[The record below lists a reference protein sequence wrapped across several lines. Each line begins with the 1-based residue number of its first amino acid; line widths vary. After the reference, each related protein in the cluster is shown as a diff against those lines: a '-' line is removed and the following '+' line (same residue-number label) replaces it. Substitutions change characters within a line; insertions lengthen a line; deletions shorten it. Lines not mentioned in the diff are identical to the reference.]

1 MKYFFIIFFLV
12 SFSSLA
18 IAQETKDLSN
28 YPGKWIYSNNN
39 LSGEWFGERY
49 YKMNATELQKYHST
63 TEKLVNY
70 LHQQPIAQN
79 PVGVTLN
86 VQSRAAY
93 IQYDHEKLSASNER
107 VKAEI
112 YIPFCYFY
120 EKNGKIDYACTEVSN
135 IKLRTND
142 VSTAFE
148 SILNNNTIINNQAL
162 KDYHDL
168 FILPKKLLDLGSG
181 VFLYDGYYTNFIIV
195 ASNERPLWS
204 PVTIRE
210 YTNKFMAYMIASTK
224 ESNSSDKLQQEVLDA
239 FKKEIADIPSELMSQ
254 YAYTNGNPI
263 RPLTGIC
270 TMEEDSTSAIYKI
283 NPDYFDSSLPRTAVQ
298 LITISIE
305 GNADNADWGG
315 TDAHRVWEFIQGL
328 KGSDLKKLLDIN

>member
-70 LHQQPIAQN
+70 LHQQPVAQN
-79 PVGVTLN
+79 PLGVTLN
-86 VQSRAAY
+86 AQARCSY
-93 IQYDHEKLSASNER
+93 IHYDHDKLSAATER

-120 EKNGKIDYACTEVSN
+120 EKNGKIDYSCMEVSN

-142 VSTAFE
+142 ITCAFE
-148 SILNNNTIINNQAL
+148 SIGRNFSGNNQVL

-168 FILPKKLLDLGSG
+168 FILRKKLLDLGSG

-210 YTNKFMAYMIASTK
+210 YTNKFMAYLIASTK
-224 ESNSSDKLQQEVLDA
+224 ESNSSEELQQEVLDA

-254 YAYTNGNPI
+254 NAYTNGNPL

-283 NPDYFDSSLPRTAVQ
+283 NPNYFDPSLPRTAVQ

-305 GNADNADWGG
+305 GHADDPDWGG
-315 TDAHRVWEFIQGL
+315 ISAHRVWEFIQGM

>member
-1 MKYFFIIFFLV
+1 MRISIIVICFLCV
-12 SFSSLA
+12 SSLA
-18 IAQETKDLSN
+18 IAQETKDLSA
-28 YPGKWIYSNNN
+28 YPGKWIYTNNN
-39 LSGEWFGERY
+39 LSGEWYGEQY
-49 YKMNATELQKYHST
+49 YKMTATELQKYHST

-79 PVGVTLN
+79 PQGVILN
-86 VQSRAAY
+86 AQSRCSYVQS
-93 IQYDHEKLSASNER
+93 DHTRLSAATER

-120 EKNGKIDYACTEVSN
+120 ERNGKIGYSCDEVSN

-142 VSTAFE
+142 ISTAFE
-148 SILNNNTIINNQAL
+148 SLLNNNTVLNNQAL
-162 KDYHDL
+162 KDSHDL
-168 FILPKKLLDLGSG
+168 FILPKKLRDLGSG
-181 VFLYDGYYTNFIIV
+181 VYFYDGYYTNFIIV

-210 YTNKFMAYMIASTK
+210 YTNKYMAYLIASTK
-224 ESNSSDKLQQEVLDA
+224 ESNNSDKLQQEVLDA

-254 YAYTNGNPI
+254 YAYTNGNTI

-283 NPDYFDSSLPRTAVQ
+283 NPSYFDPSLPRTAVQ

-305 GNADNADWGG
+305 GHADNADWGEVS
-315 TDAHRVWEFIQGL
+315 AHRIWELIQGL
-328 KGSDLKKLLDIN
+328 KGSDLRNLLDIK